1 MKVTKSA
8 ASRLC
13 LGIAGAAALFIPA
26 EGQKTETPPT
36 SSTATASCVVPRGR
50 DALLKL
56 MQCCSRDLKSE
67 KDCREYDA
75 TNRYV
80 IVKDNA
86 PTKPEAYL
94 LIPTMKVTGIDD
106 EQVFVAPYV
115 NLWAN
120 AWDQSERYP
129 GWGGRRIGMAINSAH
144 ARTQDQLH
152 VHISCVD
159 PKVAQMLDD
168 KAKENGGKPYT
179 IDLPPANHS
188 YRVTTVNDLTDGE
201 SPFWVAKRDAATGED
216 MANKSVAVVKAK
228 EPGRYYVLTT
238 EYKYLR
244 GGAAE
249 ELLDQR
255 CGNPAH

>member
-1 MKVTKSA
+1 MNVTPSA
-8 ASRLC
+8 ACRIC
-13 LGIAGAAALFIPA
+13 LWAASAALLLPA
-26 EGQKTETPPT
+26 FGQTAKTT
-36 SSTATASCVVPRGR
+36 STASKQAASCVVPRGR

-56 MQCCSRDLKSE
+56 MQCCVRDIKSDG
-67 KDCREYDA
+67 DCREYDA
-75 TNRYV
+75 VNRYV
-80 IVKDNA
+80 IIKDNA

-94 LIPTMKVTGIDD
+94 LIPTMTVTGIDD
-106 EQVFVAPYV
+106 VQVFAAAYV

-152 VHISCVD
+152 VHISCID
-159 PKVAQMLDD
+159 AKVAQHLVQ
-168 KAKENGGKPYT
+168 
-179 IDLPPANHS
+179 LPPANNN
-188 YRVTTVNDLTDGE
+188 YDVATVNDLTDGE
-201 SPFWVAKRDAATGED
+201 SPFWVAKKAAGTGER
-216 MANKSVAVVKAK
+216 MADKSVAVVKAK

-238 EYKYLR
+238 MYKDGK

-255 CGNPAH
+255 CASAP